1 MKIVKSIA
9 IITLVFLVA
18 TSCQYK
24 PKAPE
29 FRTVENIVPSYSAGD
44 VNIKGDIIMFN
55 PNAIGF
61 DIVSTDIDVFINQK
75 DVYNITELKAINAKS
90 KSEFTIPLDIT
101 FPAEK
106 VYKGFL
112 SSGLGLISSKS
123 VTFKMEGDINYK
135 VKGIPLTKRV
145 EFSKELKIS
154 R

>member
-1 MKIVKSIA
+1 MKLFRSIKMCSL
-9 IITLVFLVA
+9 ISMVLV
-18 TSCQYK
+18 SCNLK

-29 FRTVENIVPSYSAGD
+29 FRSVENIVPSYDAGD
-44 VNIKGDIIMFN
+44 VTIKGDIIMYN
-55 PNAIGF
+55 PNAVGF

-75 DVYNITELKAINAKS
+75 DVYNITELKAINAKN

-112 SSGLGLISSKS
+112 STGLGLISSKT
-123 VTFKMEGDINYK
+123 VTFKLQGDINYE
-135 VKGIPLTKRV
+135 VKGIPFTKKV
-145 EFSKELKIS
+145 DFAKELKIS